1 MIARVICILVTA
13 FMVAACGG
21 GEEGEEHGGSDSVRD
36 DMQLPTLND
45 ARIVPFEI
53 VEAAALR
60 ATTTDGE
67 GSTFFS
73 SSSTPNP
80 LDSNIRFTV
89 DSEVCPEFDSTTQ
102 SVTDTL
108 LKRPLPPSPLRRHRL
123 RDWSLFSYSPSRT
136 LAANVAVSW
145 HNEILLLQE
154 YLVSGYWMCLEG
166 DLNAGSVT
174 DGEIGVFVD
183 GPELSNPAQLPTE
196 GEAIYRGRIA
206 GMYTYYYG
214 PLWAPLDPRLVEGL
228 KETGEFSG
236 AIAFKADFA
245 KGTMEGCIGCVEN
258 FETTGVTVDSGGR
271 RSTLYTDVSLAS
283 MTFAPV
289 RIQKGGTFKSTDL
302 MTIIGDSGLGVFFEV
317 GDNQGVLRGQFSSQS
332 TEVDGDPRLVA
343 GTIHSQW
350 THQDGSRGVFVGSFF
365 ATKVRT
371 Q

>member
-1 MIARVICILVTA
+1 MIARVICILATA
-13 FMVAACGG
+13 FTIAACGG
-21 GEEGEEHGGSDSVRD
+21 EGGGGSDSVQTD
-36 DMQLPTLND
+36 TQLPTLND
-45 ARIVPFEI
+45 ARIVPFET
-53 VEAAALR
+53 VEAVALR
-60 ATTTDGE
+60 ATTDGE
-67 GSTFFS
+67 VVTFFS
-73 SSSTPNP
+73 SSSTSNP

-166 DLNAGSVT
+166 DLNVGSIT

-196 GEAIYRGRIA
+196 GQTIYRGRIA

-289 RIQKGGTFKSTDL
+289 RIQKGGTFQSMNL
-302 MTIIGDSGLGVFFEV
+302 MTTIGDSGLEVSFEV
-317 GDNQGVLRGQFSSQS
+317 GDNQGILDGQFSSHS
-332 TEVDGDPRLVA
+332 TADGDPRLVA

-350 THQDGSRGVFVGSFF
+350 THPDGSRGVFVGSFF

-371 Q
+371 K